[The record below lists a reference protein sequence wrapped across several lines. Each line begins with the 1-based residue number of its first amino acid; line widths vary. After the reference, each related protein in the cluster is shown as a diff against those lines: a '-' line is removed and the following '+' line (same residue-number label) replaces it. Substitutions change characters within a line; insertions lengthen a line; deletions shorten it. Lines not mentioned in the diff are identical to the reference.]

1 MLPEPACIELF
12 RADLDALAPPDARL
26 GIALSG
32 GPDSLALLLLAAAAR
47 PAMVEA
53 ATVDH
58 ALREGSRAE
67 AEAAAAICAH
77 LGVPHAVLTV
87 EWDEK
92 PATAIQER
100 ARAKRYGLL
109 AAWARDRGLEAIL
122 TGHHADDQAETLLMR
137 LNRGAG
143 VRGLAGMR
151 PKSAIPS
158 PRHSRERGNRALL
171 LRPLLSWHRSDLERI
186 CAEANLTPI
195 TDPSN
200 ADDRF
205 ERVRVRKALS
215 DADWLEPSA
224 LAASAAHLA
233 SADEALDWATGRE
246 WRGAVSEE
254 NGRVTYTPS
263 DAPPE
268 IVRRLVARA
277 IATLASEGSAEPLRA
292 RELDPLLA
300 TLRSGGQATLRG
312 VICSGGPQWCF
323 SPAPER
329 RR

>member
-1 MLPEPACIELF
+1 MLPEPACIDRF
-12 RADLDALAPPDARL
+12 SADLDTLAPPDARL

-47 PAMVEA
+47 PGMVEA

-58 ALREGSRAE
+58 ALREGSHAE
-67 AEAAAAICAH
+67 AETAAAICAQ

-87 EWDEK
+87 DWDEK

-100 ARAKRYGLL
+100 ARAERYRLL
-109 AAWARDRGLEAIL
+109 SAWANERGLDAIL
-122 TGHHADDQAETLLMR
+122 TGQHADDQAETLLMR

-151 PKSAIPS
+151 ASSSVPS
-158 PRHSRERGNRALL
+158 PRHSREGGNPAL
-171 LRPLLSWHRSDLERI
+171 LRPLLTWRRSDLERI